1 MWFRKSERG
10 CLTEVGNITEAEH
23 HQERT
28 ASPGGTEEKEKSKM
42 ILPADKGKA
51 TVIMDTHEYE
61 QTVTTMLSEHK
72 NYEKLNKVPIP
83 KQ

>member
-1 MWFRKSERG
+1 
-10 CLTEVGNITEAEH
+10 
-23 HQERT
+23 
-28 ASPGGTEEKEKSKM
+28 M